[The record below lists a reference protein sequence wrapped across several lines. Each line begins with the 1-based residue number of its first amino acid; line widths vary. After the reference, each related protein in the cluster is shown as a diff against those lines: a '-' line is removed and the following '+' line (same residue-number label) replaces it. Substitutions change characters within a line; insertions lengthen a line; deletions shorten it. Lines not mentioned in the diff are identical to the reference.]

1 MSALDQPQVGLLD
14 VNVLI
19 ALVDGQHVHHDWAHR
34 WFSRHAQAGWA
45 TCPLTQ
51 NALLRILGNP
61 RYPNSPGSPAAVMPL
76 LAGLLAHPD
85 HVFWP
90 DDLSWSGNTVIQG
103 DQVLGHGQITDT
115 YLLALAVH
123 HQGRLISLDG
133 RLSAAAVSGGR
144 QALCL
149 IPVDA
154 EF

>member
-1 MSALDQPQVGLLD
+1 MPALDQPPIGLLD

-19 ALVDGQHVHHDWAHR
+19 ALVDGQHVHHDLAHH
-34 WFSRHAQAGWA
+34 WFSRHAPAGWA
-45 TCPLTQ
+45 TSPLTQ

-76 LAGLLAHPD
+76 LAGLLDHPN

-90 DDLSWSGNTVIQG
+90 DDLSWCRNTVIQG

-123 HQGRLISLDG
+123 HQGRLVSFDA
-133 RLSAAAVSGGR
+133 RLSPAAVSGGR

-149 IPVDA
+149 IPVDTA
-154 EF
+154 F